1 LSRNCDRH
9 CALLILVTE
18 VNPFQWE
25 ERHISMETCDDIV
38 AEQEFRAAPELR
50 RAAYIFLW
58 GIVFCVIVSV
68 LVFSWIDGSSFSASL
83 MIAPLLSILFAV
95 FGSWWV
101 NRYRI
106 RVNGIGIHRRILFR
120 WRTWPWASF
129 ASGTARAGSS
139 YGSFVFPELRWRL
152 RRLTFE
158 FLDEP
163 SRVQIMEKCLRHYV
177 APPPPETP
185 DRIDI
190 RIGALIPRYLRHRR
204 IRADRLGLEMTRG
217 QRTTLFR
224 WCEVRQL
231 VLFRKSHQ
239 HDDFLELVIYLPD
252 RVESLKF
259 NTEQGVRM
267 WSGPKAPI
275 VSSFFARHVPTERIT
290 YCAIEGPAL
299 STAELDHRI
308 ARFDRM
314 SKETRSVNF
323 WARIIV
329 AVSAAAYIALEWPIH
344 LADDF
349 DRLILLFGGCLFLVY
364 CFAHLILLPR
374 KILQRIEKQR
384 TDLERQR
391 TLLAADVDVAE
402 AGRP

>member
-1 LSRNCDRH
+1 M
-9 CALLILVTE
+9 V
-18 VNPFQWE
+18 
-25 ERHISMETCDDIV
+25 TCDDSV
-38 AEQEFRAAPELR
+38 AELEFRAAPELR

-58 GIVFCVIVSV
+58 GIVFCAIVFM

-101 NRYRI
+101 SRYRI
-106 RVNGIGIHRRILFR
+106 RANDIGIHRRILFR

-139 YGSFVFPELRWRL
+139 YSSFVFPELRWGL

-177 APPPPETP
+177 APPSPEAP

-217 QRTTLFR
+217 QRTSLFR

-239 HDDFLELVIYLPD
+239 HDDFLELLIYLPD

-275 VSSFFARHVPTERIT
+275 VSSFFARHVPSERIT

-299 STAELDHRI
+299 STAELNHRI
-308 ARFDRM
+308 ARLDSI
-314 SKETRSVNF
+314 SKGMRCVNF
-323 WARIIV
+323 WVRIIV
-329 AVSAAAYIALEWPIH
+329 VVSAAAYIALEWPIH

-349 DRLILLFGGCLFLVY
+349 DRLTLLFGGVLFLVF
-364 CFAHLILLPR
+364 CFAYLVLLPR
-374 KILQRIEKQR
+374 TVLQRIEKQR
-384 TDLERQR
+384 VDLERQR
-391 TLLAADVDVAE
+391 ASLAADGGVAE
-402 AGRP
+402 AGQP